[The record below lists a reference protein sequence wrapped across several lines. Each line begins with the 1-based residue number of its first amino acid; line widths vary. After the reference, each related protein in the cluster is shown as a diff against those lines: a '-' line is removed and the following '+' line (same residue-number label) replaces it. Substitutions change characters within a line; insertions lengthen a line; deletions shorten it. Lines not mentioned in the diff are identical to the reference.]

1 MSVVFNP
8 TVQVTVDLT
17 AKLNETQLGA
27 ASLPKNSVGSR
38 FVIQIDGTIPY
49 GNLNVVVLEDQQST
63 AVYNLY
69 DRWGNYVRTDRLY
82 DIIRLRK
89 HGRVPF
95 SGCNPYRF
103 QAVLATDPDRIII
116 LNCLPHTGYTA
127 PAPTP
132 TPPASNAVFMPENQ
146 FGGSL

>member
-17 AKLNETQLGA
+17 AKPNETQLGA
-27 ASLPKNSVGSR
+27 ASLPTNSVGSR
-38 FVIQIDGTIPY
+38 FVLQIDGTIPY
-49 GNLNVVVLEDQQST
+49 GNSSVVVLEDQQTS

-127 PAPTP
+127 PTTTP
-132 TPPASNAVFMPENQ
+132 TPPAESTAIMPENQ
-146 FGGSL
+146 MRGSM

>member
-1 MSVVFNP
+1 M
-8 TVQVTVDLT
+8 
-17 AKLNETQLGA
+17 
-27 ASLPKNSVGSR
+27 
-38 FVIQIDGTIPY
+38 
-49 GNLNVVVLEDQQST
+49 
-63 AVYNLY
+63 
-69 DRWGNYVRTDRLY
+69 GNYVRIDRLY

-127 PAPTP
+127 PTTPP
-132 TPPASNAVFMPENQ
+132 TPPAESTAIMPENQ
-146 FGGSL
+146 MRGSM

>member
-1 MSVVFNP
+1 MSACGVGRAQAP
-8 TVQVTVDLT
+8 TLKQEPTYGNDSL
-17 AKLNETQLGA
+17 E
-27 ASLPKNSVGSR
+27 SLPIG
-38 FVIQIDGTIPY
+38 IPPTL
-49 GNLNVVVLEDQQST
+49 GGGGCQ
-63 AVYNLY
+63 NLY

-116 LNCLPHTGYTA
+116 LNCLPHTVYTA
-127 PAPTP
+127 PAP

>member
-17 AKLNETQLGA
+17 SRASETLFDA

-49 GNLNVVVLEDQQST
+49 GNSNVVVLEDQQT
-63 AVYNLY
+63 TTVYNLY

-89 HGRVPF
+89 CGRVPF

-127 PAPTP
+127 PATTTP
-132 TPPASNAVFMPENQ
+132 TPPASNAVFIPEN
-146 FGGSL
+146 